1 MLVFSSLDIA
11 VRGFIEIV
19 LMIMIYFAIYSVAM
33 GIAYRMTIFY
43 NTLSVALLV
52 AEVTVQVILLNSDY
66 MQMFK
71 YVSFKEPWFLPRMPV
86 VLLIPLIIIFIAGSL
101 IINIKL
107 NHWKKIHVTS
117 FSLKEGADKLPS
129 GICIFYDNGRII
141 MINTRM
147 SLLYSELTGNVIHN
161 GNEFWGNLRGGFIK
175 DAEIESESADN
186 LIIKMDSGEV
196 WFIEKKRIVNEEN
209 FAWQVVA
216 ADVTDAYE
224 IYNRIQ
230 EKTEKLQKMNVK
242 LQNYNHTVEDMTREE
257 EILRVKIR
265 IHDELGQVLLSTKY
279 FIENGMSEQ
288 DAEQLLD
295 MWKRNVNLM
304 RLETDPERSE
314 DYLKILNYAAKT
326 IGVKINWYGDMP
338 HSDRNAVKILI
349 HAGKESLTNTVRHAN
364 GNELFINASELSEQW
379 YFEFFN
385 NGKQPEAPVTEG
397 GGLSGLRRR
406 VEAEG
411 GKMKLESYPMF
422 KVMLWVPKEGRLIL

>member
-1 MLVFSSLDIA
+1 
-11 VRGFIEIV
+11 
-19 LMIMIYFAIYSVAM
+19 
-33 GIAYRMTIFY
+33 
-43 NTLSVALLV
+43 
-52 AEVTVQVILLNSDY
+52 
-66 MQMFK
+66 
-71 YVSFKEPWFLPRMPV
+71 
-86 VLLIPLIIIFIAGSL
+86 
-101 IINIKL
+101 
-107 NHWKKIHVTS
+107 
-117 FSLKEGADKLPS
+117 
-129 GICIFYDNGRII
+129 
-141 MINTRM
+141 
-147 SLLYSELTGNVIHN
+147 
-161 GNEFWGNLRGGFIK
+161 
-175 DAEIESESADN
+175 
-186 LIIKMDSGEV
+186 
-196 WFIEKKRIVNEEN
+196 
-209 FAWQVVA
+209 
-216 ADVTDAYE
+216 
-224 IYNRIQ
+224 
-230 EKTEKLQKMNVK
+230 MNVK
-242 LQNYNHTVEDMTREE
+242 LQNYNRTVEDMTREE

-304 RLETDPERSE
+304 RLETNPERSE

-422 KVMLWVPKEGRLIL
+422 KLMLWIPKEGRLIL